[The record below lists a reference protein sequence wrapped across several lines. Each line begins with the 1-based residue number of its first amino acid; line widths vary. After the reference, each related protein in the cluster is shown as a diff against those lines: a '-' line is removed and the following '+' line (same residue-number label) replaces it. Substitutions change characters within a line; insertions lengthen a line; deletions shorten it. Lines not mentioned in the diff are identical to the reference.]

1 MAVAVDT
8 GKDPPRLSFRQA
20 SRNYVYPNI
29 RAVHW
34 ANADRRGGASGGMG
48 CHFADRLQATR
59 VIPIGA

>member
-1 MAVAVDT
+1 MLWPWLWIPGTA
-8 GKDPPRLSFRQA
+8 PPVIQA
-20 SRNYVYPNI
+20 SQQELRFPSI

-34 ANADRRGGASGGMG
+34 ANAERRGGASGGVG